1 MAMSRSLIQ
10 GNCHERRRQLS
21 LRGRAY
27 KEGVDQIEG
36 ERPVT
41 FASAHLRLLKAL
53 DRAQEPL
60 LKEALEDAPQ
70 CAVVRFRKKVSGD
83 IARCDRPQRQKFHL
97 LLQHRDPHDV

>member
-10 GNCHERRRQLS
+10 GKCHERRRQLS
-21 LRGRAY
+21 LHGRAY
-27 KEGVDQIEG
+27 KEAVDQIGG

-83 IARCDRPQRQKFHL
+83 IAGCDRPQRQAGRLTAH
-97 LLQHRDPHDV
+97 QSD